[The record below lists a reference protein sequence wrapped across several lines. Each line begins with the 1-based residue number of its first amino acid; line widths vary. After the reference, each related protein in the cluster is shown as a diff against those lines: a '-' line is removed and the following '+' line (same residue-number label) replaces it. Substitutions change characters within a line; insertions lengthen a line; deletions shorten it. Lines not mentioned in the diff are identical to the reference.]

1 MKKYIVVAL
10 MLSLFGSVLLAQN
23 KTTPKTQK
31 EKVSYS
37 IGVNIGKNMKIQGI
51 DVDQAFL
58 IQGMKDGL
66 NSAKTAMTEKDMD
79 ATMNSFQQEMM
90 TKMQAKQKVDG
101 EKNKKAGDAFLAAN
115 KNKDGVIT
123 LPSGLQYKIL
133 KEGNGAKPTATQ
145 TVKCNYRGT
154 LIDGKEFDSSYKRG
168 EPAEF
173 PVGQV
178 IKGWIEALQL
188 MPVGSKWELF
198 IPSDS
203 AYGPNGSGQI
213 IGPNS
218 TLIFEIELISIK

>member
-145 TVKCNYRGT
+145 TVKCNYRVH
-154 LIDGKEFDSSYKRG
+154 S
-168 EPAEF
+168 
-173 PVGQV
+173 
-178 IKGWIEALQL
+178 
-188 MPVGSKWELF
+188 
-198 IPSDS
+198 
-203 AYGPNGSGQI
+203 
-213 IGPNS
+213 
-218 TLIFEIELISIK
+218 